1 MMISYAQNLEDVVL
15 ERVFRTQPTGFYIDV
30 GAWDPDCDSVTKHF
44 YLKGWSGINVE
55 PTAFYF
61 DRLLTVRPRDINLRV
76 AVGNQGVRTADFLQI
91 DGTGWSGFAETSSRH
106 VIEKGGDAV
115 RAITV
120 NVMPLS
126 EITSRYAP
134 AQVDFL
140 KIDVEGA
147 ERSVI
152 ESAEWQAF
160 RPRVVVVE
168 AVAPITN
175 QPAWFGW
182 EGLLLEVGY
191 RLALFDGLN
200 RFYYR
205 AEEPELRDALSV
217 PANVLDE
224 YCQVHFVAMQQRL
237 AGLEA
242 LVTQRPIASNQN

>member
-1 MMISYAQNLEDVVL
+1 MMISYAQNLEDVL
-15 ERVFRTQPTGFYIDV
+15 LDRVFRNQPTGFYIDV

-55 PTAFYF
+55 PIAFYF
-61 DRLLTVRPRDINLRV
+61 ERLLAARRRDINLHV
-76 AVGNQGVRTADFLQI
+76 AVGNQDARSADFLQV
-91 DGTGWSGFAETSSRH
+91 DGTGLSGFAETAYRN
-106 VIEKGGDAV
+106 VIERAGDVV

-120 NVMPLS
+120 DVMPLC
-126 EITSRYAP
+126 EITARYAP

-152 ESAEWQAF
+152 ESAEWHAF

-168 AVAPITN
+168 AVTPLTY

-182 EGLLLEVGY
+182 EGLLLEAGY

-224 YCQVHFVAMQQRL
+224 YCQMHVVAMQQRL

-242 LVTQRPIASNQN
+242 LVARQVAASHQT